1 MARTVA
7 SGSES
12 ASVTVWW
19 TNSFVIGAYFWLFLR
34 IDSSAPHSL
43 RVTIGGSATLALALP
58 VVVVVLPLVV
68 DDVVEPPL
76 AVVVVDDDDDEA
88 ASALRSSP
96 PSGGG
101 LSPDPDVLPAEERS
115 PDEVDEVVAVEDDV
129 PAARTGVPVA
139 TRLDRGPWIV
149 SMARIST

>member
-58 VVVVVLPLVV
+58 V
-68 DDVVEPPL
+68 DVVEPPL

-115 PDEVDEVVAVEDDV
+115 PDE
-129 PAARTGVPVA
+129 
-139 TRLDRGPWIV
+139 
-149 SMARIST
+149 